1 MCAEE
6 DFCIFQVT
14 LRAEQDSRKFN
25 LSKDEE
31 IRALKKKCI
40 LLLWEDSKRGRCL
53 LDIIFLQVIKLHFLG
68 LIIDSLMSSLKR
80 NFFCCFC
87 IFMSNDLSVLMMHFL
102 MMNVN
107 LKNGNKSWECG
118 EGDRAE
124 KMFENFDNCDTNRR
138 FIYERFDKLLP
149 RKLRFLTF

>member
-14 LRAEQDSRKFN
+14 LRAEQVEDSSRKFN

-40 LLLWEDSKRGRCL
+40 LREDSKRGRCL

-68 LIIDSLMSSLKR
+68 LIIDSHEFIKEELL
-80 NFFCCFC
+80 
-87 IFMSNDLSVLMMHFL
+87 LLFL
-102 MMNVN
+102 H
-107 LKNGNKSWECG
+107 L
-118 EGDRAE
+118 
-124 KMFENFDNCDTNRR
+124 
-138 FIYERFDKLLP
+138 YE
-149 RKLRFLTF
+149 

>member
-40 LLLWEDSKRGRCL
+40 LLREEDSKRGRCL

-68 LIIDSLMSSLKR
+68 LIIDSHEFIKEELL
-80 NFFCCFC
+80 
-87 IFMSNDLSVLMMHFL
+87 LLFL
-102 MMNVN
+102 H
-107 LKNGNKSWECG
+107 L
-118 EGDRAE
+118 
-124 KMFENFDNCDTNRR
+124 
-138 FIYERFDKLLP
+138 YE
-149 RKLRFLTF
+149 

>member
-40 LLLWEDSKRGRCL
+40 LLREEDSKRGRCL

-68 LIIDSLMSSLKR
+68 LIIDIHEFIL
-80 NFFCCFC
+80 
-87 IFMSNDLSVLMMHFL
+87 
-102 MMNVN
+102 
-107 LKNGNKSWECG
+107 
-118 EGDRAE
+118 
-124 KMFENFDNCDTNRR
+124 KMFLHLHE
-138 FIYERFDKLLP
+138 
-149 RKLRFLTF
+149 

>member
-40 LLLWEDSKRGRCL
+40 LREDSKRGRCL

-68 LIIDSLMSSLKR
+68 LIIDIHEFILKDVFASS
-80 NFFCCFC
+80 
-87 IFMSNDLSVLMMHFL
+87 
-102 MMNVN
+102 
-107 LKNGNKSWECG
+107 
-118 EGDRAE
+118 
-124 KMFENFDNCDTNRR
+124 
-138 FIYERFDKLLP
+138 
-149 RKLRFLTF
+149 

>member
-40 LLLWEDSKRGRCL
+40 LLLREDSKRGRCL

-68 LIIDSLMSSLKR
+68 LIIDSHEFIKEELL
-80 NFFCCFC
+80 
-87 IFMSNDLSVLMMHFL
+87 LLFL
-102 MMNVN
+102 H
-107 LKNGNKSWECG
+107 L
-118 EGDRAE
+118 
-124 KMFENFDNCDTNRR
+124 
-138 FIYERFDKLLP
+138 YE
-149 RKLRFLTF
+149 